1 VSGQSLD
8 GHLEVE
14 RSKVEDSRWARKN
27 ATVAYS
33 AAGDRTN
40 DQTLEIANM
49 KDGKTVGPGKTEV
62 SKDGKSRTLETDGTL
77 ADGKKVP
84 RQIHLREAR
93 GVQIGSLGSALK

>member
-1 VSGQSLD
+1 
-8 GHLEVE
+8 
-14 RSKVEDSRWARKN
+14 
-27 ATVAYS
+27 
-33 AAGDRTN
+33 
-40 DQTLEIANM
+40 M